1 MNITPSYKLHIDS
14 HKKKTK
20 TKDKSTTLQI
30 KDIAKL
36 TPIPTAIKIKRPEP
50 LKNDGECKQFQY
62 PLENILKT
70 DFKKISTSYNKIAVC
85 AFLLLH
91 VKIDVEFL
99 CLICNIYYINI
110 LRKIKKYL
118 IYSSF
123 LLLMLKKGKCIYR
136 S

>member
-14 HKKKTK
+14 HKKRTK
-20 TKDKSTTLQI
+20 TKDKFTTLQI

-50 LKNDGECKQFQY
+50 LENDGECKQFQY

-85 AFLLLH
+85 AFFVTTCENRRGVSMPYLQYILYKYPAQNKKVSIFMVL
-91 VKIDVEFL
+91 KN
-99 CLICNIYYINI
+99 CL
-110 LRKIKKYL
+110 K
-118 IYSSF
+118 
-123 LLLMLKKGKCIYR
+123 
-136 S
+136 